1 MKTKLLFTAFAM
13 LTVCTTWS
21 QDTIVDVARPD
32 WFLKPVRSYSA
43 PDTTDLRPISFPFWM
58 VREIALDLE
67 EKQQLELETQLYALE
82 LETYQKL
89 VESMEKQE
97 QQRQLQLE
105 LLHKNSSL
113 LEAQLQAEKQGTK
126 GTGTLVWS
134 LRLLGAL
141 GAGFLLGR
149 F

>member
-1 MKTKLLFTAFAM
+1 MKTKLLSMAFTM
-13 LTVCTTWS
+13 LTVCTMWS

-67 EKQQLELETQLYALE
+67 EKQQLELEAQLYALE
-82 LETYQKL
+82 VEAYQKL
-89 VESMEKQE
+89 LESMEAQE
-97 QQRQLQLE
+97 QQRRLQLE
-105 LLHKNSSL
+105 LLGRNISL
-113 LEAQLQAEKQGTK
+113 VEAQLQAEKNSVKSTSKMQ
-126 GTGTLVWS
+126 WY

-141 GAGFLLGR
+141 GVGFVLGR
-149 F
+149 L